1 MKRKS
6 IVCPHNSR

>member
-6 IVCPHNSR
+6 IGE